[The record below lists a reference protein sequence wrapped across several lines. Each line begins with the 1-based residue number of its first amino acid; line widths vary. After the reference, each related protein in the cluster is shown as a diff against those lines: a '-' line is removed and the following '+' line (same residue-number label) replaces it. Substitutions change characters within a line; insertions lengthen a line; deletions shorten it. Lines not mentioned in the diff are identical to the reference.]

1 MHAKSIARIATLAAA
16 LLIALPAGAA
26 TKEQL
31 EEALSHDGLQ
41 RVKVK
46 DVDIAYV
53 RPGATLKG
61 YKKVMLDPVEVQ
73 FSKSWDPNKT
83 GSMFK
88 VSASERE
95 EIRKGVGD
103 IVREEFEKQLA
114 MKDGYQ
120 VVKAAGP
127 DVLRARASIV
137 NLYVN
142 APDTGGTAGRSRTY
156 TASAGEMTL
165 YLELYDSESGQI
177 LARVVDRRESRSV
190 APMMIANRVTNTGEA
205 HDIAAT
211 WARTLR
217 KAMDRAREGTS
228 K

>member
-1 MHAKSIARIATLAAA
+1 MRTTTLARVAA
-16 LLIALPAGAA
+16 ACAAFFVAGAVHSA
-26 TKEQL
+26 TREQL
-31 EEALSHDGLQ
+31 EAALSHDGLQ
-41 RVKVK
+41 KVKVK
-46 DVDIAYV
+46 DVDAAYT
-53 RPGATLKG
+53 RPGASLKG
-61 YKKVMLDPVEVQ
+61 YTKVMLDPVEVQ

-88 VSASERE
+88 VSAAERE
-95 EIRKGVGD
+95 EIRKGVGE
-103 IVREEFEKQLA
+103 IVREEFAKQLQA
-114 MKDGYQ
+114 KDGYQ

-127 DVLRARASIV
+127 DVLRAKASIV

-142 APDTGGTAGRSRTY
+142 APDTGGAPGRSRTY

-177 LARVVDRRESRSV
+177 LARIVDRRESRSV

-211 WARTLR
+211 WARILR
-217 KAMDRAREGTS
+217 KHMDGAKAGA

>member
-1 MHAKSIARIATLAAA
+1 MRTTTLARVAAACAA
-16 LLIALPAGAA
+16 LFVAGAVHSA

-31 EEALSHDGLQ
+31 EAALSHDGLQ
-41 RVKVK
+41 KVKVK
-46 DVDIAYV
+46 DVDAAYT
-53 RPGATLKG
+53 RPGASLKG
-61 YKKVMLDPVEVQ
+61 YTKVMLDPVEVQ

-103 IVREEFEKQLA
+103 IVREEFARQLQA
-114 MKDGYQ
+114 KDGYQ
-120 VVKAAGP
+120 VVTAPGP
-127 DVLRARASIV
+127 DVLRAKASIV

-142 APDTGGTAGRSRTY
+142 APDTGGGSGRSRTY

-177 LARVVDRRESRSV
+177 LARIVDRRESRSV

-211 WARTLR
+211 WARILR
-217 KAMDRAREGTS
+217 KSMDSAKAGG

>member
-1 MHAKSIARIATLAAA
+1 MQTMKLARIAAACA
-16 LLIALPAGAA
+16 AIFVAGAVHSA
-26 TKEQL
+26 TREDL
-31 EEALSHDGLQ
+31 EAALSHDGLQ

-46 DVDIAYV
+46 DVDAAYT
-53 RPGATLKG
+53 RPGASLKG
-61 YKKVMLDPVEVQ
+61 YTKVMIDPVEVQ
-73 FSKSWDPNKT
+73 FSKNWDPKKT
-83 GSMFK
+83 GSNFK

-103 IVREEFEKQLA
+103 IVREEFATQLKA
-114 MKDGYQ
+114 KNGYEI
-120 VVKAAGP
+120 VTAPGP

-142 APDTGGTAGRSRTY
+142 APDTGGGAGRSQTY
-156 TASAGEMTL
+156 SASAGEMTL

-177 LARVVDRRESRSV
+177 LARIVDRRESRSV

-205 HDIAAT
+205 HNIAAA

-217 KAMDRAREGTS
+217 KSMDSA
-228 K
+228 KAAAK

>member
-1 MHAKSIARIATLAAA
+1 MKTTTFVRIAAACAA
-16 LLIALPAGAA
+16 LFVAGQVHSA
-26 TKEQL
+26 TKEEL
-31 EEALSHDGLQ
+31 EAALSHDGLQ

-46 DVDIAYV
+46 DVDVAYT
-53 RPGATLKG
+53 RPGASLKG
-61 YKKVMLDPVEVQ
+61 YNKVMLDPVEVQ

-95 EIRKGVGD
+95 EIRKGVGE
-103 IVREEFEKQLA
+103 IVREEFERQLKA
-114 MKDGYQ
+114 KDGYA
-120 VVKAAGP
+120 VVTAPGP
-127 DVLRARASIV
+127 DVLRAKASIV

-142 APDTGGTAGRSRTY
+142 APDTGGGAGRSRTY

-211 WARTLR
+211 WARILR
-217 KAMDRAREGTS
+217 KAMDNAKAGA

>member
-1 MHAKSIARIATLAAA
+1 MRTTTLARVAAACAA
-16 LLIALPAGAA
+16 LFVAGAVHSA

-31 EEALSHDGLQ
+31 EAALSHDGLQ
-41 RVKVK
+41 KVKVK
-46 DVDIAYV
+46 DVDAAYT
-53 RPGATLKG
+53 RPGASLKG
-61 YKKVMLDPVEVQ
+61 YTKVMLDPVEVQ

-95 EIRKGVGD
+95 EIRKGVGE
-103 IVREEFEKQLA
+103 IVREEFTKQLQA
-114 MKDGYQ
+114 KDGYQ

-127 DVLRARASIV
+127 DVLRAKASIV

-142 APDTGGTAGRSRTY
+142 APDTGGAAGRSRTY

-177 LARVVDRRESRSV
+177 LARIVDRRESRSV

-211 WARTLR
+211 WARILR
-217 KAMDRAREGTS
+217 KHMDSAKAGA

>member
-1 MHAKSIARIATLAAA
+1 MKTMTFARIAAASVA
-16 LLIALPAGAA
+16 LFVAGQVHSA
-26 TKEQL
+26 TKEEL
-31 EEALSHDGLQ
+31 EAALSHDGLQ

-46 DVDIAYV
+46 DVDAAYT
-53 RPGATLKG
+53 RPGASLKG
-61 YKKVMLDPVEVQ
+61 YTKVMLDPVEVQ

-103 IVREEFEKQLA
+103 IVREEFARQLQA
-114 MKDGYQ
+114 KDGYQ
-120 VVKAAGP
+120 VVTAPGP
-127 DVLRARASIV
+127 DVLRAKASIV

-142 APDTGGTAGRSRTY
+142 APDTGGGSGRSRTY

-177 LARVVDRRESRSV
+177 LARIVDRRESRSV

-211 WARTLR
+211 WARILR
-217 KAMDRAREGTS
+217 KSMDSAKAGG

>member
-1 MHAKSIARIATLAAA
+1 MKSTTVARVAAA
-16 LLIALPAGAA
+16 FAAMFVAGVVHSA

-31 EEALSHDGLQ
+31 EAALSHDGLQ
-41 RVKVK
+41 KVKVK
-46 DVDIAYV
+46 DVDAAYT
-53 RPGATLKG
+53 RPGSSLKG
-61 YKKVMLDPVEVQ
+61 YTKVMLDPVEVQ

-95 EIRKGVGD
+95 QIRKGVGD
-103 IVREEFEKQLA
+103 IVLEEFTRQLQA
-114 MKDGYQ
+114 KDGYQ

-127 DVLRARASIV
+127 DVLRAKASIV

-142 APDTGGTAGRSRTY
+142 APDTGGGAGRSRTY

-177 LARVVDRRESRSV
+177 LARIVDRRESRSV

-211 WARTLR
+211 WARILR
-217 KAMDRAREGTS
+217 KSMDNAKAGA